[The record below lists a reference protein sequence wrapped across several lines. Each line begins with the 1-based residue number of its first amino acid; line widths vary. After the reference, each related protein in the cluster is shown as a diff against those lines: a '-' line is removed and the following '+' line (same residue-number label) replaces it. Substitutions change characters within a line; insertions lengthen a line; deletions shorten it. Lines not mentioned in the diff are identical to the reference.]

1 MVAAVAAVAAVV
13 AVAVMVAAVRV
24 AAVRVA
30 AVRVAAV
37 RVANSR
43 GRGGKVAVVLIDVDR
58 VNAADIN
65 EVAAVEAVEGMAAVA
80 MTLVTGLLT
89 TSPRSTKMENRFRW
103 SPGMA
108 FLRCIPMDM
117 DF

>member
-1 MVAAVAAVAAVV
+1 MVARVPMDLDKVAVRDMAV
-13 AVAVMVAAVRV
+13 AVAVMVAA
-24 AAVRVA
+24 
-30 AVRVAAV
+30 VAAV

-89 TSPRSTKMENRFRW
+89 TSPRSTKMESRFRW

>member
-1 MVAAVAAVAAVV
+1 MVARVPMDLDKVAVRDMAV
-13 AVAVMVAAVRV
+13 AVAVAVA
-24 AAVRVA
+24 
-30 AVRVAAV
+30 VAAV

-89 TSPRSTKMENRFRW
+89 TSPRSTKMESRFRW